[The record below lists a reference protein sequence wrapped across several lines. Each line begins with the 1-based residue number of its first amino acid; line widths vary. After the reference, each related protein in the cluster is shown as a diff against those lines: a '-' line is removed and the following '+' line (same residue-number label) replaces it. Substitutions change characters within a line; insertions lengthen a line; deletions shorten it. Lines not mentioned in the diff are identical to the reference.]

1 MVYTNQTWPAI
12 IGLDLGKQTYS
23 GCRLYGEGY
32 TKRHNF
38 TGKMTKDEQGYAMI
52 LYEIGAGDLVIME
65 AGSSS
70 FNLARFLMNSTEAEI
85 VVLNPAQLRL
95 IWDSQRKS
103 DKADAMKLAC
113 IGRDMR
119 REAWPTV
126 SVPSEEEQAERS
138 IVTFHVFL
146 KEDETAKFNRLFAV
160 FNAAGYPDIDKK
172 RCKED
177 PEYRHLIAE
186 ALLTVQAEKVARIM
200 NDGIDLVQFQIEAVK
215 GELISIC
222 LKHPYEAIAWLSMP
236 GIGLVNTAT
245 LIAYVGDGSRFSKPE
260 QLMNYAGLVPKL
272 NQSGI
277 TNIHGKVTKKGCRC
291 VRRNIIQ
298 GACSILNQK
307 YNQTCPLSKFAYR
320 KKKELIYHGKA
331 AVAVANHMLK
341 IGLALLHHHDIYCTA
356 KEDGCEKLKT
366 KLAGYKLSALISYLP
381 Q

>member
-1 MVYTNQTWPAI
+1 M
-12 IGLDLGKQTYS
+12 GLDLGKQTYS

-32 TKRHNF
+32 AKRHNF
-38 TGKMTKDEQGYAMI
+38 TGKMTRGDDGYACLLEKI
-52 LYEIGAGDLVIME
+52 CDGDLVIME

-70 FNLARFLMNSTEAEI
+70 FNLARFLMNSTGAEI

-138 IVTFHVFL
+138 TVSFHVFL
-146 KEDETAKFNRLFAV
+146 KEDETAKFNRLFAL
-160 FNAAGYPDIDKK
+160 FNSVGYPDIDKG

-177 PEYRHLIAE
+177 IEYRHALVDS
-186 ALLTVQAEKVARIM
+186 LLTGQAAEIARIL
-200 NDGIDLVQFQIEAVK
+200 NEGIDLIQLQIETVHN
-215 GELISIC
+215 ELVSIC
-222 LKHPYEAIAWLSMP
+222 LKHPYEAIAWLSIP
-236 GIGLVNTAT
+236 GIGLVNAAT

-260 QLMNYAGLVPKL
+260 QLMNYAGLVPRL

-277 TNIHGKVTKKGCRC
+277 TDIHGKVTKMGCRC
-291 VRRNIIQ
+291 VRRNIVQ
-298 GACSILNQK
+298 GASSILTHK
-307 YNQTCPLSKFAYR
+307 YNPSCPLSKFAYK
-320 KKKELIYHGKA
+320 KKKELTYHGKA
-331 AVAVANHMLK
+331 AVAVANHMLR

-356 KEDGCEKLKT
+356 KEDGCGKLKT
-366 KLAGYKLSALISYLP
+366 KLAGYKLSALSAYLP